1 MIPQIIS
8 RLKKDAAIA
17 AVVGKRIFPVHVDQD
32 QELPAIMVNITD
44 LTTNPTKT
52 ASSKDDVLDVDV
64 TVYSK
69 RAKEAWD
76 VAELLRNSLDS
87 FSGTMG
93 TIRVQSISLD
103 SMNLNHFAGD
113 DVYICGSEYTAHIKR

>member
-8 RLKKDAAIA
+8 RLKSDAAIA

-44 LTTNPTKT
+44 LTTNPTKN

-76 VAELLRNSLDS
+76 VAELVRNSLDS

-93 TIRVQSISLD
+93 TIRVQSISMD

>member
-8 RLKKDAAIA
+8 RLKKDSAIA
-17 AVVGKRIFPVHVDQD
+17 AVVSKRIFPVHVDQD

-44 LTTNPTKT
+44 LTTNPTKN

-76 VAELLRNSLDS
+76 VAELVRNSLDS

-93 TIRVQSISLD
+93 TIRVQSISMD

>member
-8 RLKKDAAIA
+8 RLKSDAAIA

-44 LTTNPTKT
+44 LTTNPTKN

-76 VAELLRNSLDS
+76 VAELVRNSLDS